1 MTNAPMIRAIE
12 LAKQAM
18 GSTSPNPSVGAVVV
32 KDGAIVGEGFTL
44 PPGGNHAEIE
54 AMGRA
59 GDACRGAD
67 LYTTLEPCCTHG
79 RTPPCTG
86 AIISAGIRRVF
97 LAAIDPNPQVSGRG
111 MAQLKSAG
119 VEVELS
125 QGQAADAAAELYEA
139 FAKHITTG
147 MPFVVAKFAM
157 SLDGKIATHTGD
169 SKWITG
175 PEARGLV
182 QEMRREADA
191 VMVGVNTVLADDPQ
205 LTARDRDGS
214 PLPRQPLRM
223 VLDTNG
229 RTPPDAQMLREP
241 GRTLVAVSSNAPTGN
256 IAQLEGAGAEIV
268 TCGTGAD
275 GRVDPNKL
283 LAEIGRRGVVNI
295 LAEGGGTVLGAL
307 FDSDQV
313 DKVFAFVAP
322 LIIGGGQAASPV
334 EGAGATVMSQVR
346 RLHRVKMRQVGD
358 DWLVTGYLG
367 ARVRS

>member
-1 MTNAPMIRAIE
+1 M
-12 LAKQAM
+12 
-18 GSTSPNPSVGAVVV
+18 V
-32 KDGAIVGEGFTL
+32 KDGAKVGEGFTM

-86 AIISAGIRRVF
+86 AIIAAGIRQVF
-97 LAAIDPNPQVSGRG
+97 LAAIDPNPRVSGRG
-111 MAQLKSAG
+111 MAELKSAG
-119 VEVELS
+119 IQVELS
-125 QGQAADAAAELYEA
+125 QGEDADSAADLYEA
-139 FAKHITTG
+139 FSKHITTG
-147 MPFVVAKFAM
+147 LPFVVAKFAM

-182 QEMRREADA
+182 QELRREADA
-191 VMVGVNTVLADDPQ
+191 VMVGINTVLADDPQ
-205 LTARDRDGS
+205 LTARDPDGS
-214 PLPRQPLRM
+214 PLPRQPIRV
-223 VLDTNG
+223 VLDTSG
-229 RTPPDAQMLREP
+229 RTPPDARMLREP
-241 GRTLVAVSSNAPTGN
+241 GRTIVAVSAEAPTGN
-256 IAQLEGAGAEIV
+256 IAKLEGAGAEIIA
-268 TCGTGAD
+268 CATGAD
-275 GRVDPNKL
+275 GRVDPAEL
-283 LAEIGRRGVVNI
+283 LAELGRRGVLNI

-307 FDSDQV
+307 FDANHV

-334 EGAGATVMSQVR
+334 EGVGASAMSQVR
-346 RLHRVKMRQVGD
+346 RLHRVKMRPVGD

-367 ARVRS
+367 AGIRS